1 MKKTLIIFMTLA
13 AALSLSCTKQ
23 EADIPAEGSEYNTVL
38 TAKIPGTKVTIDDNY
53 TKLTWNNGDRI
64 SVLTSSGEYREF
76 VYEGRDGATSAE
88 FKGNLLNGESLAGW
102 AVYPADERH
111 GVTDGKPAVYLPA
124 EYEWKEGQV
133 MGPMTA
139 EIADGEASFTHAGG
153 LFAFDVLNMPAG
165 ATGFR
170 FAAADM
176 TINGEDGSTVDMTF
190 EGLTEPEDMRFHI
203 PVPAGSYKGFTI
215 SYRNSEN
222 EFVDIRTATSTNV
235 IEYATVKVFSVAI
248 EGGVWYVTESGTAEA
263 DGLSW
268 ANSTTLSNALAKAK
282 EGDIIYVGAGTY
294 VPDTFI
300 SGKVATEDEDKNVTV
315 ADEVTTATGDAQK
328 AFIIDKNVT
337 VLGGYPAAGG
347 NICNPVTNKTVLSGN
362 DVTNH
367 VVLVSAPKS
376 TGKSVKMSGFTIS
389 GASSNKTDDAGKWQI
404 NETLLDDYSGA
415 MAVVGTSL
423 SLKDMTFTGNNTVN
437 ASAIYGANST
447 VSIKNCSFTDNT
459 ASGNGTVWFAD
470 GSELTFTDSEISGN
484 NAANGAGLYLY
495 LSDGAQMTAN
505 VSDITIKENT
515 STTYGGG
522 AYIRTATA
530 GQTLNATL
538 NNCVISDNSSKEGAI
553 MKLLNASGV
562 VIKNTLMQNNTG
574 GAAMGGVLMSED
586 ASATYQNC
594 SFSSNIG
601 NKEAATLIK
610 AGTIETINKFDNCVW
625 EGNSNTSWGTIYVL
639 TSATFANNVVITNS
653 LFDGNSA
660 KGRGGAIYARTT
672 GAGGTNVSCINT
684 TFHDN
689 DTQNAAH
696 GTAVLAYSGNAA
708 NVTTI
713 NLISCTITKNHS
725 TGGHYAVYA
734 ENAGSVIN
742 LYNSLIANNIGS
754 NDRYNVN
761 NGSNGK
767 RNQYCCQ
774 NGTTYYDADGKNA
787 GTTTFDY
794 TTMLGALN
802 ADGVCPLLL
811 PESNPAY
818 TGGMTATELSA
829 LASTYVP
836 ASVLT
841 SDQLGNERT
850 GKVIG
855 AWSGTY

>member
-23 EADIPAEGSEYNTVL
+23 EADIPAVGSEYNTVL

-76 VYEGRDGATSAE
+76 VYEGQDGATSAE
-88 FKGNLLNGESLAGW
+88 FKGNLLNGETLAGW
-102 AVYPADERH
+102 AVYPANARH

-153 LFAFDVLNMPAG
+153 LFAFDVQNMPAG

-190 EGLTEPEDMRFHI
+190 EGLAEPEDMRFHI
-203 PVPAGSYKGFTI
+203 PVPTGSYKGFTI

-235 IEYATVKVFSVAI
+235 IDYATVKVFSVAI
-248 EGGVWYVTESGTAEA
+248 EGGAWYVTESGTAEA

-282 EGDIIYVGAGTY
+282 EGDVIYVGAGTY

-337 VLGGYPAAGG
+337 VRGGYPAAGG

-470 GSELTFTDSEISGN
+470 GSELTFADSEISGN

-495 LSDGAQMTAN
+495 LAEGAQMTAN
-505 VSDITIKENT
+505 VSGIIIKENT

-530 GQTLNATL
+530 GQTLNATI

-574 GAAMGGVLMSED
+574 GAAMGGVLMSDD

-594 SFSSNIG
+594 SFINNVG
-601 NKEAATLIK
+601 KKEAATLIK
-610 AGTIETINKFDNCVW
+610 AGTIETINKFDSCDWV
-625 EGNSNTSWGTIYVL
+625 GNSNTSWGTVYIL
-639 TSATFANNVVITNS
+639 ASATFANNVVITNS

-660 KGRGGAIYARTT
+660 KGRGGAIYARST
-672 GAGGTNVSCINT
+672 GAGGANVSCVNT

-708 NVTTI
+708 NVTTM

-734 ENAGSVIN
+734 ENTGSVIN
-742 LYNSLIANNIGS
+742 LYNSLIANNIGT

-761 NGSNGK
+761 NGSDGV
-767 RNQYCCQ
+767 RNQYYCQ
-774 NGTTYYDADGKNA
+774 NGTTYYNAEGKNA
-787 GTTTFDY
+787 GATSFDY

-818 TGGMTATELSA
+818 TGGMTAAELSA
-829 LASTYVP
+829 LVSTHVP

-850 GKVIG
+850 GKIIG
-855 AWSGTY
+855 AWSGAY